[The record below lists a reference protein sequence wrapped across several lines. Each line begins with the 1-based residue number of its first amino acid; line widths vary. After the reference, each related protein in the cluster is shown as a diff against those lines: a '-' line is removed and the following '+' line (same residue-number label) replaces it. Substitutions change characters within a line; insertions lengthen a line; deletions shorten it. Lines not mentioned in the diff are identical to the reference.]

1 MVCAL
6 TLILSGRA
14 MTSPSLVH
22 THTVFG
28 LAWLDRIVN
37 STSSNPTHPVIAT
50 LALVSFAYAICSAKF
65 WFRRRIFFF
74 AGENP
79 FSLAESFSPTKNIF
93 GSEKNFAG
101 ENWISPAK
109 TNFRRRKKN
118 FAGENRF
125 SPAKKNFA
133 GEIRISPAKKKIA
146 YLKVHGFF
154 YIIMDTS
161 QTKLN

>member
-1 MVCAL
+1 M
-6 TLILSGRA
+6 
-14 MTSPSLVH
+14 PY
-22 THTVFG
+22 
-28 LAWLDRIVN
+28 
-37 STSSNPTHPVIAT
+37 
-50 LALVSFAYAICSAKF
+50 LALKICRKACKKPYFENAPLKEWTQRLYLNQKVTNAYAICSAKF